1 MNSRTRQWTNHLR
14 DRAGSGTGGG
24 GATVNI
30 LFTHDS
36 HPDIVENIRD
46 FSSFKRLRVAYD
58 DLCRLPLCLF
68 QDWIVC
74 CMDHIQK
81 DIIGNTPEENEQN
94 HRITGLFH
102 NFQMKFT
109 MIITNTELDEG
120 QKTEEIHSELL
131 SLLRSIL
138 GKPCRLSNELLNLTG
153 YPA

>member
-1 MNSRTRQWTNHLR
+1 MNRNRVWTSYSPRDKER
-14 DRAGSGTGGG
+14 DRASSG
-24 GATVNI
+24 GAANI
-30 LFTHDS
+30 LFTHDN

-46 FSSFKRLRVAYD
+46 FTNFKRLRIAYD

-81 DIIGNTPEENEQN
+81 DIVGNTPEENEQN

-102 NFQMKFT
+102 NFQTKYTLIM
-109 MIITNTELDEG
+109 TNPDFNDELRISN
-120 QKTEEIHSELL
+120 IHDELL
-131 SLLRSIL
+131 TLLRSIL

-153 YPA
+153 YPIS